1 MFLKQRKTMRNKILL
16 ILLLG
21 HVFSMAQNYE
31 QRLYPLSEKDKRYY
45 VNIFGDR
52 ITDAIYDDDWSSI
65 YEDNDIGWIMVKKNN
80 FYGIIDILGREIIPC
95 IYQDINPLYINDTIS
110 KYLIC
115 KKNDKYGILDSNNN
129 IVFPF
134 IYEGFSYQVLENNT
148 IMCCKNKKW
157 GSINLYTKKTVIPF
171 EYDEYNDCYEQNLL
185 CVSKGGKSGYI
196 TSKGEIVVP
205 LIHSTGWFFKDD
217 GHCVFQNAQTGVW
230 SIYNNK
236 GKAVE
241 IGKYDKVWYSTE
253 NMILV
258 KKGGKYGFVNSEN
271 GRLIIPCIYDDAY
284 SFNDGVARV
293 YIKEKGAALISK
305 NGHLLTENNK
315 HPVDNFVEKGTIRA
329 TNNEGKYG
337 IIDTQGKTVIPFKYD
352 FLFNFNNNGY
362 VKYKEKE
369 KWGILNKQNSAII
382 PPIYDELYLGDDSE
396 LIAVKQNEKW
406 GYVNFHNQVI
416 IPFAFDKVE
425 NFKPKKDYTIV
436 YQNGRKGYI
445 DKKGN
450 LIVSFEEQHPDLRIE
465 QILYSK
471 IPSDIDSNIPLS
483 NTINNKTFA
492 IIISNEKYIDEDV
505 PNVSYS
511 INDGKSFREYCTRTL
526 GIPLKNIKL
535 LENATFNQIRSGIN
549 SICDKANAFDG
560 EASII
565 VYYSGHGMPNEKNG
579 NAYLLPSDGSFKDY
593 RTAIGIDDI
602 YKQLGETN
610 AKLTTIFLDACF
622 SGTSREGKNMLP
634 EARGVI
640 VKTKPTQPTGNT
652 IVFSASQGDETSHPY
667 NKKKHGMFTY
677 FVLKK
682 LQETKGH
689 VSLGELGTYVSQ
701 QVRQHSI
708 MEVGKSQS
716 PTINVSNKLVNNW
729 KSLILK

>member
-1 MFLKQRKTMRNKILL
+1 MRNKILL

-31 QRLYPLSEKDKRYY
+31 QRLYPLSENDKRYY

-65 YEDNDIGWIMVKKNN
+65 YEKNDIGWIMVKKNDS
-80 FYGIIDILGREIIPC
+80 YGIIDSQGREIIPC

-134 IYEGFSYQVLENNT
+134 IYEGFSYLENNT

-157 GSINLYTKKTVIPF
+157 GGINLYTNKTVIPF
-171 EYDEYNDCYEQNLL
+171 EYDKYYGFEQNLL
-185 CVSKGGKSGYI
+185 CVGKGNKFGYI
-196 TSKGEIVVP
+196 NTKGEIVIP
-205 LIHSTGWFFKDD
+205 LIHSAGYSFM
-217 GHCVFQNAQTGVW
+217 GEERCVCQNAQTGVW
-230 SIYNNK
+230 SIYNK
-236 GKAVE
+236 RGKAIE
-241 IGKYDKVWYSTE
+241 IGKFDNVLYSCE
-253 NMILV
+253 NRIRV
-258 KKGGKYGFVNSEN
+258 NKNGKYGFINSEN
-271 GRLIIPCIYDDAY
+271 GSLIIPCIYDEAY
-284 SFNDGVARV
+284 NFNEGVAKV
-293 YIKEKGAALISK
+293 CVKGKGSALISK
-305 NGHLLTENNK
+305 RGETLTEYNVY
-315 HPVDNFVEKGTIRA
+315 PAFENFVEKGTIRA

-337 IIDTQGKTVIPFKYD
+337 IIDAQGKTVIPFKYD

-362 VKYKEKE
+362 AKYKEKE

-382 PPIYDELYLGDDSE
+382 PPIYDDIVLGDDSE
-396 LIAVKQNEKW
+396 LIAVKQNGKW
-406 GYVNFHNQVI
+406 GYVNFHNQVV
-416 IPFAFDKVE
+416 IPFTFDKVE

-450 LIVSFEEQHPDLRIE
+450 LIVSFEEQHPDLRME

-471 IPSDIDSNIPLS
+471 IPSDIDSNVPLS

-505 PNVSYS
+505 PDVSYS

-549 SICDKANAFDG
+549 GICDKANAFDG

-579 NAYLLPSDGSFKDY
+579 NAYLLPIDGSFKDY
-593 RTAIGIDDI
+593 RTAISIDDI
-602 YKQLGETN
+602 YKQLGEIN
-610 AKLTTIFLDACF
+610 AKQTTVFIDACF
-622 SGTSREGKNMLP
+622 SGTSRDGKNMLA
-634 EARGVI
+634 ETRGVVI
-640 VKTKPTQPTGNT
+640 KTKPTQPMGNT
-652 IVFSASQGDETSHPY
+652 IVFSAAQVDETAHPY
-667 NKKKHGMFTY
+667 KKKKHGMFTY
-677 FVLKK
+677 FLLKK
-682 LQETKGH
+682 LQETKGN
-689 VSLGELGTYVSQ
+689 VSLGELGTYVNQ

-708 MEVGKSQS
+708 MEIGKSQS
-716 PTINVSNKLVNNW
+716 PTINISNSLAANW
-729 KSLILK
+729 KSMTLK